1 MSDIISVGNPYGL
14 VQQAGRRSRKT
25 IYRARVKASP
35 CRGQT
40 ERCRVKYGC
49 KKTRRG
55 KRRSYC
61 RKRTNRHA

>member
-1 MSDIISVGNPYGL
+1 MQTRSM
-14 VQQAGRRSRKT
+14 RRSRKAV
-25 IYRARVKASP
+25 YLARVKSSP

-40 ERCRVKYGC
+40 EKCRIKYGC
-49 KKTRRG
+49 KRTRRG